1 MLSEETT
8 SAKTWSGDVF
18 GPLEK
23 LQEGPCDLGSKWAG
37 GSGQLRWGRACSG
50 SNSKELPALK
60 QQAVWVASGSSW
72 VSRSSRRSSASVSL
86 VCCWWSQWPFQAPA
100 PPCISFCS
108 QDGGAHRGLT
118 RVPLPTQLY
127 NWAAPEVILQKAA
140 TVKSD
145 IYSFSVIVQEI
156 LTGGS
161 ESTLA
166 VTEVPVPRLG
176 SFPLKSH
183 LVLWECRTQGKKTLG
198 NLFVFMQDMIPQK
211 SFSFNLFFK
220 IQQSPPI
227 GLSMVV
233 HLIQG
238 EFLNWLLLSVLR
250 GLCEVP
256 LKNLFPFSFLIFV
269 EVQLIYSIVPI
280 SAVTQLHTCVHS
292 FNILSHYGLS
302 QGIE

>member
-1 MLSEETT
+1 M
-8 SAKTWSGDVF
+8 
-18 GPLEK
+18 
-23 LQEGPCDLGSKWAG
+23 LGSV
-37 GSGQLRWGRACSG
+37 GRACSQKKPPVQKPEVVMCLAHWRNCERAPVTWG
-50 SNSKELPALK
+50 VSE
-60 QQAVWVASGSSW
+60 QEGVASWGGAGPAQVATVRSW
-72 VSRSSRRSSASVSL
+72 NSRRCGLLQGLAGFLEAQGGHQQVFPSCAA
-86 VCCWWSQWPFQAPA
+86 WWSWWPFQAPA
-100 PPCISFCS
+100 PPYISFCS
-108 QDGGAHRGLT
+108 QDGGTHRGLT

-127 NWAAPEVILQKAA
+127 NWAAPEVIIQKAA

-161 ESTLA
+161 ESTPA

-176 SFPLKSH
+176 FFPLKSH

-198 NLFVFMQDMIPQK
+198 NLFVFLQDMIPQK

-238 EFLNWLLLSVLR
+238 EFLNWILLSVLR

-256 LKNLFPFSFLIFV
+256 LENLFPFSFLIFV
-269 EVQLIYSIVPI
+269 EV
-280 SAVTQLHTCVHS
+280 
-292 FNILSHYGLS
+292 
-302 QGIE
+302 

>member
-1 MLSEETT
+1 
-8 SAKTWSGDVF
+8 
-18 GPLEK
+18 
-23 LQEGPCDLGSKWAG
+23 
-37 GSGQLRWGRACSG
+37 
-50 SNSKELPALK
+50 
-60 QQAVWVASGSSW
+60 
-72 VSRSSRRSSASVSL
+72 
-86 VCCWWSQWPFQAPA
+86 
-100 PPCISFCS
+100 
-108 QDGGAHRGLT
+108 
-118 RVPLPTQLY
+118 
-127 NWAAPEVILQKAA
+127 
-140 TVKSD
+140 
-145 IYSFSVIVQEI
+145 
-156 LTGGS
+156 
-161 ESTLA
+161 
-166 VTEVPVPRLG
+166 
-176 SFPLKSH
+176 
-183 LVLWECRTQGKKTLG
+183 
-198 NLFVFMQDMIPQK
+198 MQDMIPQK

-238 EFLNWLLLSVLR
+238 EFLNWILLSVLR